1 MQPLHNLK
9 PAEGGAEARLGCVRP
24 GSFCG
29 PRPFI
34 LKPREAARVLFD
46 GMRLFE
52 NERVAS
58 AGIKRETIYWR
69 IREDN
74 WTSVRW
80 VTVAQYAP
88 ELLRLRN
95 DLHPFIPKQVWP
107 FALPG
112 IRNFKLTLHWME
124 ITEALG
130 EPVFA
135 FCDAMGLPGVE
146 LGWPL
151 FEGEQTYP
159 GYAWTRKAREWYA
172 QARGTAENTAARPT
186 R

>member
-1 MQPLHNLK
+1 MEPLHEHKGLEGA
-9 PAEGGAEARLGCVRP
+9 AEDRLGCVRP
-24 GSFCG
+24 GFFHG
-29 PRPFI
+29 PRPNFM
-34 LKPREAARVLFD
+34 KPRPAAQILFR

-52 NERVAS
+52 NKRVAS
-58 AGIKRETIYWR
+58 AGLKGETIYWLV
-69 IREDN
+69 REDN

-107 FALPG
+107 FPLPE
-112 IRNFKLTLHWME
+112 IRNFELMLHWTE

-135 FCDAMGLPGVE
+135 YCDAMGLPLLE

-151 FEGEQTYP
+151 FEGENGYP
-159 GYAWTRKAREWYA
+159 TYAWTRKAKEWYA
-172 QARGTAENTAARPT
+172 ANQKRV
-186 R
+186 

>member
-1 MQPLHNLK
+1 MEPNGSAH
-9 PAEGGAEARLGCVRP
+9 A
-24 GSFCG
+24 GSFFCG
-29 PRPFI
+29 SGPHFM
-34 LKPREAARVLFD
+34 KPRQAAQILFR
-46 GMRLFE
+46 GMGLFE

-58 AGIKRETIYWR
+58 AMLKGETIYWR

-88 ELLRLRN
+88 QLLRLRN
-95 DLHPFIPKQVWP
+95 DMNPFIPKQVWP
-107 FALPG
+107 FSLPE
-112 IRNFKLTLHWME
+112 IRNFKLTLHWTE

-130 EPVFA
+130 EPAFA

-151 FEGEQTYP
+151 FEGEDGYP
-159 GYAWTRKAREWYA
+159 TYAWTRKAKEWYA
-172 QARGTAENTAARPT
+172 ANRKHV
-186 R
+186 